1 MTNVTK
7 DRKGRNCENV
17 IFEFLN
23 LNKDKRFSIY
33 DLYKEFDKNEKEIK
47 YTYHAVYNAIKLLEA
62 KEKINLSKDTEGIRN
77 KFIITINN

>member
-23 LNKDKRFSIY
+23 LNKDKRFRIY
-33 DLYKEFDKNEKEIK
+33 DLYKEFDKNEKIW
-47 YTYHAVYNAIKLLEA
+47 TDI
-62 KEKINLSKDTEGIRN
+62 
-77 KFIITINN
+77 